1 MPPHKAP
8 EDPFHFRVAHE
19 KAALDDHF
27 ALRNVP
33 PRSPDRLMLACWNIA
48 NFGAQNRS
56 GNAIKLITHICS
68 RFDLIALQEVNEN
81 WHTLAELTHRL
92 GPTWDFI
99 MSDTAGNQERLA
111 FLFDTAHVTPLR
123 LFGELALRKNDFP
136 KRDVTVH
143 YTYYN
148 KPKSE
153 TFEKFEFQPF
163 DRNPYLGSFACG
175 ALDLT
180 LANCHLYYGKGGNP
194 TTQKKRRAYARRMM
208 EVHALARWADR
219 RSKKSTTYDQD
230 IILLGDM
237 NVPSMALTQ
246 GTYRS
251 LIEYGMQPLNYTS
264 RVGGSNLVGDKS
276 YDQIAFAP
284 GRMQGRILD
293 YDTFDF
299 DNAVFQGLWSKLSNI
314 TDRKKR
320 VSAFRSHVKY
330 HISDHRPLWVQLDVS

>member
-8 EDPFHFRVAHE
+8 EAPFHYRATHE

-163 DRNPYLGSFACG
+163 DRTPYLGSFACG

-194 TTQKKRRAYARRMM
+194 TTQEKRRAYARRMM

-219 RSKKSTTYDQD
+219 RSEKSTTYDQD

-251 LIEYGMQPLNYTS
+251 LTEYGMQPLNYTS

-299 DNAVFQGLWSKLSNI
+299 DNAIFQGLWSKLSNI
-314 TDRKKR
+314 TDGKKR